1 MTAHSLPAPA
11 GLIRPMRSLW
21 LLGIAHAVNHA
32 EAVLLPLV
40 YLRVADEFGVGA
52 DAIAYLAAIGGFLA
66 GAVQLGYA
74 GLTRVTSRRAILG
87 TGGLVMGTAF
97 AAQALAGAF
106 LPFAAANVT
115 ARLGGSP
122 QHPVGN
128 GLLAEQFPHE
138 RRGFAISAHI
148 AGGNVGTVVAAL
160 AGTWLI
166 AGLGWRWTVVL
177 FGIPAI
183 VTALGI
189 WLLVRETGADR
200 AAAVAQGSLRAAFRT
215 MLRARDLLWLYTA
228 SALGGGGRGL
238 GVVNLFA
245 LLYLTHVVGL
255 DETTADVMYAVLIIF
270 SVPAPL
276 IAGWLSDRWGRK
288 PLIIAVYLG
297 GAISFAIFVLA
308 GANVAGLWLG
318 IVLMGIFSFAESP
331 QLQALL
337 ADISPPRIRDV
348 SFATYF
354 TLAFGVG
361 SLWVVLYGALIDAFG
376 EAVGLPLA
384 FWLMAVSFLLAA
396 LAVLP
401 IRETTAWPAEQAVDS
416 ATT

>member
-1 MTAHSLPAPA
+1 
-11 GLIRPMRSLW
+11 
-21 LLGIAHAVNHA
+21 
-32 EAVLLPLV
+32 
-40 YLRVADEFGVGA
+40 
-52 DAIAYLAAIGGFLA
+52 
-66 GAVQLGYA
+66 
-74 GLTRVTSRRAILG
+74 
-87 TGGLVMGTAF
+87 
-97 AAQALAGAF
+97 
-106 LPFAAANVT
+106 
-115 ARLGGSP
+115 
-122 QHPVGN
+122 
-128 GLLAEQFPHE
+128 
-138 RRGFAISAHI
+138 
-148 AGGNVGTVVAAL
+148 VGTVVAAL

-308 GANVAGLWLG
+308 GANLAGLWLG